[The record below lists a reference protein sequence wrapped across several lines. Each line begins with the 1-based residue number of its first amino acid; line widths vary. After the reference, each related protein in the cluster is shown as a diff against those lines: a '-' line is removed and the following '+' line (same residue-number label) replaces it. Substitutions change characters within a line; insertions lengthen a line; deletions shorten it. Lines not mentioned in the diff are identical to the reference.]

1 MNAPPVRAVG
11 PTLPKRGEGQGE
23 GKERREVPS
32 RSSSSLRSAYVSGR
46 RRSPAPFCSLRP
58 LTLSLSPRGERG
70 LFVLALCFIT
80 ACSAPQVPDAGPLD
94 SGIPPRPQQ
103 HCVQS
108 DCDTGGN
115 YQVIFTTTGFPPPLL
130 CRAPPEKQL
139 RFTSNGTTLCMLD
152 ASDGGTD
159 GGCGFSF
166 VVRFENDAG
175 LQITDTWDIHQ
186 PDAGHLYGTWSTQ
199 AVRDDGG
206 CTGAYSI
213 HAVR

>member
-1 MNAPPVRAVG
+1 MAYGSAERPPQ
-11 PTLPKRGEGQGE
+11 T
-23 GKERREVPS
+23 PS
-32 RSSSSLRSAYVSGR
+32 S
-46 RRSPAPFCSLRP
+46 SLRP
-58 LTLSLSPRGERG
+58 LTVSLSPLGERG
-70 LFVLALCFIT
+70 LFVLVLCFIA

-94 SGIPPRPQQ
+94 SGIPDAGPRPQQ

-108 DCDTGGN
+108 SCDTGGN

-166 VVRFENDAG
+166 VVRFANDAG
-175 LQITDTWDIHQ
+175 LNITDAWDLHQ
-186 PDAGHLYGTWSTQ
+186 PDSGHLYGTWTTEASGSTS
-199 AVRDDGG
+199 
-206 CTGAYSI
+206 CTGAYAV